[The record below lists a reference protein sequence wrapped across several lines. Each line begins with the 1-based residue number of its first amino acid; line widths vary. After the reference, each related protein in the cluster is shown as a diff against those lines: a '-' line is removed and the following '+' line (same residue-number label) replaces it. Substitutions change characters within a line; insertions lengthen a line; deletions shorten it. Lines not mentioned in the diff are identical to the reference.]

1 MFTTAL
7 YYDDHK
13 TKQASKQTNETTQSF
28 ENRGNKQTM
37 VPQSKKQ
44 AIISSNTLWILF
56 SSTEIYSSHNV
67 K

>member
-44 AIISSNTLWILF
+44 AIISSNTL
-56 SSTEIYSSHNV
+56 
-67 K
+67 